1 MTAIAEITAPE
12 GTPGLVGVHLPLE
25 VVSQSMAKTFKRC
38 PLQFKYKYLD
48 ELSPR
53 VVSKPLT
60 RGKWFHSL
68 LEEYYAPADDP
79 NADRVGW
86 EAVHKAM
93 SHKFSLLFDEE
104 KEELGDLP
112 REMSSLMESYLWHY
126 RNDESWTVH
135 EVEKTIEVPLPFL
148 NGVSLKLRLDM
159 LVEDEY
165 GLWIVDHKT
174 HKTIPKTTD
183 RLLDIQ
189 SPLYVWAA
197 HQAGIPVSG
206 FVWNYVR
213 TKAPSV
219 PKMAYEGT
227 ARQRLSKAA
236 CETDYVTFV
245 KAIKGYQKT
254 HGLKVTPDIKA
265 WADRLKA
272 QRYNYHMPVQ
282 TSDFFL
288 RMRLE
293 RDPEMIQR
301 ALRELHHTTK
311 RILEYDFSDEWV
323 ERNQDRGCNFMC
335 GYRDLCLTELM
346 GGNADLVRRKN
357 YIKQDPWHY
366 YEEGKPDAPVE

>member
-1 MTAIAEITAPE
+1 MTAIADLVVPE
-12 GTPGLVGVHLPLE
+12 TQAGLVGVHLPLE
-25 VVSQSMAKTFKRC
+25 VVSQSMAKCFKRC

-68 LEEYYAPADDP
+68 LETYYRPDDDP
-79 NADRVGW
+79 TG
-86 EAVHKAM
+86 EAEQDWQQVHKRM

-112 REMSSLMESYLWHY
+112 REMDQLMRSYLWHY
-126 RNDESWTVH
+126 QNDESWTVH

-148 NGVSLKLRLDM
+148 PEVTLRLRLDM

-165 GLWIVDHKT
+165 GLWLVDHKT

-183 RLLDIQ
+183 RMLDIQ

-197 HQAGIPVSG
+197 HQVGIPVRG

-227 ARQRLSKAA
+227 ARQRLSKAG
-236 CETDYVTFV
+236 CETDYPTFV
-245 KAIKGYQKT
+245 KAIKGYQKS
-254 HGLKVTPDIKA
+254 HGLKITPDIKLRA
-265 WADRLKA
+265 ERLKA
-272 QRYNYHMPVQ
+272 QRYDYHGIQ
-282 TSDFFL
+282 TSEFFL

-293 RDPEMIQR
+293 RDEEMVQR

-311 RILEYDFSDEWV
+311 RILEYDFSEEWV

-346 GGNADLVRRKN
+346 GGNADLVRRKS

>member
-1 MTAIAEITAPE
+1 MTLDISQ
-12 GTPGLVGVHLPLE
+12 GLAGKHFPLE

-53 VVSKPLT
+53 VSSKPLT

-68 LEEYYAPADDP
+68 LETYYTPEDERGDDYQT
-79 NADRVGW
+79 W
-86 EAVHKAM
+86 EEVHKHM
-93 SHKFSLLFDEE
+93 SHKFSQLFDEE

-112 REMSSLMESYLWHY
+112 REMQHLMESYLWHY

-148 NGVSLKLRLDM
+148 SGVNLRLRLDM

-197 HQAGIPVSG
+197 QEAGIPVSG
-206 FVWNYVR
+206 FQWNYIR

-219 PKMAYEGT
+219 PKMAYVGT
-227 ARQRLSKAA
+227 PRQRLSKAA
-236 CETDYVTFV
+236 CDTDYPTFL
-245 KAIKGYQKT
+245 KTIKEYRKT
-254 HGLKVTPDIKA
+254 YGLKVDEGIKL

-272 QRYNYHMPVQ
+272 QRYDYHSVQ
-282 TSDFFL
+282 TSEFFL
-288 RMRLE
+288 RVRLE
-293 RDPEMIQR
+293 RDEEQIQR
-301 ALRELHHTTK
+301 ALRELHHTAK
-311 RILEYDFSDEWV
+311 RIGDYDFDPDWV

-335 GYRDLCLTELM
+335 SYRDLCLAEYM

-357 YIKQDPWHY
+357 YIQQDPWAY

>member
-1 MTAIAEITAPE
+1 MTATVDLSEAP
-12 GTPGLVGVHLPLE
+12 GIGGLAGVHLPLE

-48 ELSPR
+48 QLSPR

-68 LEEYYAPADDP
+68 LEEFYSPADDP

-86 EAVHKAM
+86 EETHRRM
-93 SHKFSLLFDEE
+93 SRKFSGLFDEE

-112 REMSSLMESYLWHY
+112 TEMKALMESYLWHY
-126 RNDESWTVH
+126 QNDESWTVH

-148 NGVSLKLRLDM
+148 SGVNLKLRLDM

-197 HQAGIPVSG
+197 RQADIPVSG
-206 FVWNYVR
+206 FKWNYIR

-227 ARQRLSKAA
+227 PRQRLSKAA
-236 CETDYVTFV
+236 CDTDYVTFV
-245 KAIKGYQKT
+245 RAIKGYQKT
-254 HGLKVTPDIKA
+254 HGLKVTPEIKA
-265 WADRLKA
+265 WANRLKA
-272 QRYNYHMPVQ
+272 QRYDYHGVQ
-282 TSDFFL
+282 TSEFFL
-288 RMRLE
+288 RLTLE
-293 RDPEMIQR
+293 RDEDMIQR

-311 RILEYDFSDEWV
+311 RILEYDFSPEWV
-323 ERNQDRGCNFMC
+323 ERNQDRGCNWMC
-335 GYRDLCLTELM
+335 GYRDLCLAELL
-346 GGNADLVRRKN
+346 GGNAEVVRAKN
-357 YIKQDPWHY
+357 YIQQDPWAY